1 MAETTATTKALT
13 IAQPW
18 ATLVAIGAKQIETRS
33 WQTNYRGDIAI
44 HAGKGL
50 VASGGRSGL
59 IELCNTMHFRQALY
73 KDGFITHG
81 HCDFDAL
88 PTAKMEFGSII
99 AIAELHDIR
108 PTTEIADS
116 ISQQELAFGDYS
128 PGRFAW
134 LLRNV
139 RVLGAPIRA
148 KGALGLWNATL
159 YIGDSFNA
167 TA

>member
-1 MAETTATTKALT
+1 MTEKAATTKTLT

-18 ATLVAIGAKQIETRS
+18 ATLVAIGAKRIETRS

-59 IELCNTMHFRQALY
+59 IGLCNTMHFQQALHEG
-73 KDGFITHG
+73 GFITHN
-81 HCDFDAL
+81 HCDFDAM

-99 AIAELHDIR
+99 AVAELHDIR

-134 LLRNV
+134 MLRNV
-139 RVLGAPIRA
+139 RVLGAPIQA

>member
-1 MAETTATTKALT
+1 MTETTATTKALT

-73 KDGFITHG
+73 KGGFITHN

-88 PTAKMEFGSII
+88 LPC
-99 AIAELHDIR
+99 
-108 PTTEIADS
+108 
-116 ISQQELAFGDYS
+116 
-128 PGRFAW
+128 
-134 LLRNV
+134 
-139 RVLGAPIRA
+139 
-148 KGALGLWNATL
+148 L
-159 YIGDSFNA
+159 YL
-167 TA
+167 